1 MLQEKIT
8 NDYKEAMKKKDAVK
22 VSTLSFLRAAIQ
34 NLAIEKKEEKL
45 DDKDIIP
52 VIKKQVK
59 QRQDSIEQFKKGNRN
74 DLVEKETKEL
84 EILKTYLPEE
94 LPIDEIKKII
104 EEAVASTGASSPK
117 DMGKVIKEVM
127 AKVAGRADGK
137 LVSGLV
143 KEKLSKPTDG
153 QK

>member
-8 NDYKEAMKKKDAVK
+8 NDYKRAMKNKDAIK

-34 NLAIEKKEEKL
+34 NLAIEKKKEKL
-45 DDKDIIP
+45 DDKDIVP

-74 DLVEKETKEL
+74 DLVEKEAKEL

-94 LPIDEIKKII
+94 LPVDEIKKII
-104 EEAVASTGASSPK
+104 EEAVVLTGASDQK

-143 KEKLSKPTDG
+143 KEKLSKPTNG

>member
-8 NDYKEAMKKKDAVK
+8 NDYKEAMKSKDALK

-34 NLAIEKKEEKL
+34 NLAIEKKKEKL

-59 QRQDSIEQFKKGNRN
+59 QRQDSIEQFKKGNRD
-74 DLVEKETKEL
+74 DLVQKEAKEL

-94 LPIDEIKKII
+94 LPADELKKII
-104 EEAVASTGASSPK
+104 EEAIASTGASSPK

-127 AKVAGRADGK
+127 EKVAGRADGK
-137 LVSGLV
+137 VVSGLV